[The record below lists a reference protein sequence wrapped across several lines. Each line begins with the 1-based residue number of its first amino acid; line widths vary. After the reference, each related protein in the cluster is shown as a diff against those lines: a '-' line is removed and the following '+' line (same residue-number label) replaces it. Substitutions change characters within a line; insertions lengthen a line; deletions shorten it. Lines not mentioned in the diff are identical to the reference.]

1 MAFESNNFYVAKK
14 EALAKSEYNVEFN
27 ISAGSNVEKILSI
40 SLEGCVE
47 SYEALNGVIN
57 YSGYI
62 DSKIIFLSDDGQINT
77 VCSSCP
83 LSSKFE
89 GEDIANGQTALI
101 NLNIIDYNIDSITG
115 DLIKLTAIVEQSG
128 FIISSNETG
137 SIRSDDEDICSKNEE
152 MSVVKFLGCTNG
164 KSEVKSE
171 INSRGQI
178 IKILLTESN
187 AYVKSVE
194 SGVNFVTISGEVVSR
209 VLYLSEDE
217 KFESGYV
224 YETFKEELEL
234 EGVTKDSLVE
244 GHAHVRPDMVTSE
257 IVQDERGCKI
267 VVTSIVELKVCAY
280 NEEKIEVIQDLY
292 STKCDINVTTQSFS
306 MTNVCKMDTI
316 EGKIEGN
323 MVLEDDK
330 PRVDKILFSAGNNV
344 NITNKYIKDDEIF
357 VEGIAKTY
365 IVYLNDET
373 NSINSVELEIPF
385 SLSDK
390 FEGGED
396 GKIFASAVIYDSDVA
411 VKKGRELFYDAKIKI
426 CINYC
431 SDTVCGII
439 SAANCLEEYPEKDY
453 AMEVMFARAG
463 EELWDIAKK
472 AKIKEQQILDQNP
485 DVVFPLNED
494 TTLILFY
501 QKVR

>member
-14 EALAKSEYNVEFN
+14 VSLAKSEFNVECS
-27 ISAGSNVEKILSI
+27 ISTGSNVEKILSV

-62 DSKIIFLSDDGQINT
+62 DSKIIFLSNDGQINT

-89 GEDIANGQTALI
+89 GEEIGNGQSALI
-101 NLNIIDYNIDSITG
+101 NLNIVDYNIDSISG
-115 DLIKLTAIVEQSG
+115 DVIRLSAIVEQSG
-128 FIISSNETG
+128 FVVSSSEIS
-137 SIRSDDEDICSKNEE
+137 SIRSNDEDICCKNEE
-152 MSVVKFLGCTNG
+152 MSIIKFLGCASG
-164 KSEVKSE
+164 KREIKSE
-171 INSRGQI
+171 INSRGKI
-178 IKILLTESN
+178 VKILLVESKP
-187 AYVKSVE
+187 YVKSVE

-217 KFESGYV
+217 KFESGYI
-224 YETFKEELEL
+224 YESFKEELEL
-234 EGVTKDSLVE
+234 DGVSKDSLVE
-244 GHAHVRPDMVTSE
+244 GYAYVKANMIESE
-257 IVQDERGCKI
+257 IVQDEKDSKI
-267 VVTSIVELKVCAY
+267 IVTTSIELRACAY

-292 STKCDINVTTQSFS
+292 STRCDLSVTTQSFS

-330 PRVDKILFSAGNNV
+330 PRVDKILFSAGSDV
-344 NITNKYIKDDEIF
+344 NITNKYIKEDKIYI
-357 VEGIAKTY
+357 EGIAKTY

-385 SLSDK
+385 TVNDK
-390 FEGGED
+390 FEGEER
-396 GKIFASAVIYDSDVA
+396 KIFASAVIYDSDVA

-426 CINYC
+426 SINYC
-431 SDTVCGII
+431 SNAICGII
-439 SAANCLEEYPEKDY
+439 SEASLADEYPEKDY
-453 AMEVMFARAG
+453 AMEVVFAKAG
-463 EELWDIAKK
+463 DELWDIAKK
-472 AKIKEQQILDQNP
+472 AKVKEQQILDQNP
-485 DVVFPLNED
+485 DIAFPLTED
-494 TTLILFY
+494 STLILFY
-501 QKVR
+501 QKVK